1 MPANCVFDFDDG
13 TATLSY
19 FKQCSAA
26 TAKIFSCPSSESYLI
41 DIDFSLDAITLYVAP
56 QTAAHPC
63 KIISKI
69 IGPNIFF
76 IKEPYQYSNSVCR

>member
-69 IGPNIFF
+69 IGPKNFLIITNILAQ
-76 IKEPYQYSNSVCR
+76 KSHT